1 MRSLPPFRHFVYVL
15 GTVNVVMAVVLFLV
29 SLAFNSGVNIV
40 AMAFV
45 LVVVNVVSA
54 ISVARRGLSMER
66 SVVAASMV
74 AKAIER

>member
-1 MRSLPPFRHFVYVL
+1 MRRLPSFRHFVYVL
-15 GTVNVVMAVVLFLV
+15 GTVNAVMAVVLFLV

-54 ISVARRGLSMER
+54 ISVARN
-66 SVVAASMV
+66 A
-74 AKAIER
+74 

>member
-1 MRSLPPFRHFVYVL
+1 MRRLPPFRHFVYVL
-15 GTVNVVMAVVLFLV
+15 ATVNAVMAVVLFLV

-54 ISVARRGLSMER
+54 ISVARN
-66 SVVAASMV
+66 A
-74 AKAIER
+74 